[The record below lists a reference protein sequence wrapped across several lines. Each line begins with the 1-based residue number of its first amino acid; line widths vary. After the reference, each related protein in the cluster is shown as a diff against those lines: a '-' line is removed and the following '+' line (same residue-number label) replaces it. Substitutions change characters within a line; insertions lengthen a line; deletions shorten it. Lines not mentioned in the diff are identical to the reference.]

1 MAMLE
6 QAIEYWRAGGPLLIP
21 IALVCFG
28 IWLYF
33 LKSRSEMLK
42 TLRASEGIEEDVL
55 ERMRAGGA
63 DGAAEYYGGQSGLLA
78 RAVAAALAVP
88 GRRVAAFR
96 ECEQGCLR
104 FLRRD
109 LVVLAGLTAAAPLL
123 GLLGTVR
130 GMVATFNGVAAAGQA
145 AEHVAAGISQA
156 LITTQVGLVVAIPGV
171 FGIARLQRLLEMIR
185 VRLTACR
192 IHIKL
197 GLDNSGALR

>member
-1 MAMLE
+1 MAMID
-6 QAIEYWRAGGPLLIP
+6 QAIEYWCAGGVLLIP

-33 LKSRSEMLK
+33 LKSRSELLQAM
-42 TLRASEGIEEDVL
+42 RASEGIEEDVL
-55 ERMRAGGA
+55 ERIRAGGGRA
-63 DGAAEYYGGQSGLLA
+63 AAEHFRGQRGLVA
-78 RAVAAALAVP
+78 QAVAAALAAS
-88 GRRVAAFR
+88 GNRVEAFR
-96 ECEQGCLR
+96 QCERGCLR

-145 AEHVAAGISQA
+145 ADHVAAGISQA

-171 FGIARLQRLLEMIR
+171 FGIARLRRLLDTLR
-185 VRLTACR
+185 VRLSACR

-197 GLDNSGALR
+197 GLEGPGAGQ